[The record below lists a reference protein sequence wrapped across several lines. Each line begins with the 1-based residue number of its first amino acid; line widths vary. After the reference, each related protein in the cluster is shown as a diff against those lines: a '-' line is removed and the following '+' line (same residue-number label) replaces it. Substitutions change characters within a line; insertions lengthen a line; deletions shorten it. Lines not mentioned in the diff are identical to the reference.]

1 MAKIKRQGLD
11 GSYTAVLHSLD
22 FAGNGDSPEDA
33 VRGAA

>member
-11 GSYTAVLHSLD
+11 GSYTAVLNPLD

-33 VRGAA
+33 VWGVA